1 MSVSTILLPV
11 FVHVAFVFVLMFRDW
26 RSATPANESA
36 GIWRDELALAVLFYV
51 LTICAWQTRLAD
63 ILFLVLASIFVA
75 LRIIGWIGHGMMN
88 RTSQRNGLLLA
99 SVILLAAMWAIYATR
114 LLLALG

>member
-1 MSVSTILLPV
+1 MSVSTILLPI
-11 FVHVAFVFVLMFRDW
+11 FAHVAFVFVLMFRDW
-26 RSATPANESA
+26 RSVTPGSERA

-51 LTICAWQTRLAD
+51 LTICAWQTRRAD

-75 LRIIGWIGHGMMN
+75 LRIIGGIGYGMN

-99 SVILLAAMWAIYATR
+99 SVILLAAM
-114 LLLALG
+114 

>member
-11 FVHVAFVFVLMFRDW
+11 FAHVAFVFVLMFRHC
-26 RSATPANESA
+26 RSATPGNESA

-51 LTICAWQTRLAD
+51 LTIGAWQTRLAD

-75 LRIIGWIGHGMMN
+75 LRIIGAGIGGIHRGWY
-88 RTSQRNGLLLA
+88 TPGGVSNGLRKVLKR
-99 SVILLAAMWAIYATR
+99 YR
-114 LLLALG
+114 LRTLYESCS